1 MAERKP
7 WGWKEALVFLAVGTE
22 LALFTVI
29 GAFVG
34 SWLDGM
40 WETKP
45 WGLVLGMAAG
55 AAGGFIHLF
64 RLAKRF
70 F

>member
-29 GAFVG
+29 GAYVG
-34 SWLDGM
+34 NWLDGQ
-40 WETKP
+40 WETGP
-45 WGLVLGMAAG
+45 WGMAIGLSLGAAAG
-55 AAGGFIHLF
+55 FLHLF
-64 RLAKRF
+64 RLARRF